1 MKKKNFLSEEN
12 LKDLLENIKYNNI
25 HIIEVSEGRE
35 NALEKIFKEI
45 VTENVPNLGQEANMH
60 VQEAQKVPKKTIPK
74 RKTLRHIIIKM
85 VKVKDKQR
93 ILKAARGKQPDTYKR
108 TL

>member
-1 MKKKNFLSEEN
+1 MKKKIFLSEEN

-45 VTENVPNLGQEANMH
+45 VTENVPNLG
-60 VQEAQKVPKKTIPK
+60 
-74 RKTLRHIIIKM
+74 
-85 VKVKDKQR
+85 
-93 ILKAARGKQPDTYKR
+93 
-108 TL
+108 

>member
-1 MKKKNFLSEEN
+1 MLQKSRKGIITSRLVKVNIILIPNPDKEQNEKKIFLSEEN

-45 VTENVPNLGQEANMH
+45 VTENVPNLG
-60 VQEAQKVPKKTIPK
+60 
-74 RKTLRHIIIKM
+74 
-85 VKVKDKQR
+85 
-93 ILKAARGKQPDTYKR
+93 
-108 TL
+108 

>member
-1 MKKKNFLSEEN
+1 MLQKSRKGIITSRLVKVNIILIPNPDKEQNEKKNFLSEEN

-45 VTENVPNLGQEANMH
+45 VTENVPNLG
-60 VQEAQKVPKKTIPK
+60 
-74 RKTLRHIIIKM
+74 
-85 VKVKDKQR
+85 
-93 ILKAARGKQPDTYKR
+93 
-108 TL
+108 